1 MRKNV
6 ILHSFLF
13 SANEFMSFVL
23 LSHCIQGPWKA
34 LPFPQG
40 VFLGSSTHFPYIQW
54 YSSIFATFSV
64 FLITHLFI
72 FKVFLINFA
81 PLNLEITLGGTLF
94 LFESNFFFSLCCC
107 SSSYKVQF
115 SYEKNIF
122 QIPDTLKIDIDT
134 FQVHYLCWKS
144 LCPHTWHWQ
153 HFLIYF

>member
-81 PLNLEITLGGTLF
+81 PLNLEITLGSTLF

-115 SYEKNIF
+115 SYEKIYFKF
-122 QIPDTLKIDIDT
+122 QIHWKLTLILFRSVI
-134 FQVHYLCWKS
+134 FVGIVSVHLHGTDS
-144 LCPHTWHWQ
+144 I
-153 HFLIYF
+153 F